1 MQFQQLV
8 AVMPWTLIL
17 QICNLL
23 LQIYLIKRFLLKP
36 VQNILAQRQAEA
48 NADLDA
54 AAEAKAQA
62 EAAQKEYEEKLVGA
76 KEEAANMVRSAAQT
90 AQSRSEQILAEA
102 RQEAAAMREKA
113 SGDIARE
120 RRAAVQELK
129 NDISGIAVSIASK
142 VVEKEITEQ
151 DHEALIRDFIENM
164 GDNL

>member
-1 MQFQQLV
+1 MFESFIGVNFWTAL
-8 AVMPWTLIL
+8 AVLINTLL
-17 QICNLL
+17 
-23 LQIYLIKRFLLKP
+23 IYFVGKRFLFGP
-36 VQNILAQRQAEA
+36 VKNMIDSRQQEIDDMYARA
-48 NADLDA
+48 NA
-54 AAEAKAQA
+54 AKEQA

-76 KEEAANMVRSAAQT
+76 KEEAANLVRSAARM

-102 RQEAAAMREKA
+102 RQDAAALREKA
-113 SGDIARE
+113 SVDIARE